1 MEPSTINDDLERLL
15 FCTEKAIAY
24 AVVTRLLHWNVVDV
38 CFTKEATFLQKTFL
52 MQTSVGNEHAWDLT
66 NEMHQ
71 FKIMEMKCSRSFAG
85 LIDSPDIWMMLRSR
99 VTTRPCS
106 FSFDNR
112 LFMRSRDTTPM
123 STFIFHL
130 RCFEHQLRNPLDY
143 HTEIVS
149 RAWQYDV

>member
-1 MEPSTINDDLERLL
+1 MLHPPQMMISKGYCFAPKMQMHIESWHDSFIEMWSMSFLAKQSTFWL
-15 FCTEKAIAY
+15 
-24 AVVTRLLHWNVVDV
+24 
-38 CFTKEATFLQKTFL
+38 KTFL
-52 MQTSVGNEHAWDLT
+52 METSVENEHARDLT
-66 NEMHQ
+66 HESLQ
-71 FKIMEMKCSRSFAG
+71 IKIMEMKCSRSFAG

-106 FSFDNR
+106 FSFDNI

-130 RCFEHQLRNPLDY
+130 RCFEHHLRNPLDY